1 MMLGC
6 GVLGAGDRAAMSL
19 PKDRW
24 LGDIDTSRVHAG
36 SPDYKLL
43 DAGDTALV
51 VEFGDSID
59 RRISATVLALA
70 RRVSQIDLGGVIE
83 CVPTFRS
90 LMVHYDPLVV
100 TSASLGMR
108 IAELM
113 RGLHIREDV
122 GRVWRLPACYDP
134 RIAPDLEQVAG
145 RTGLSAAQVVE
156 CHSATS
162 YHVYMLGFLPGMAY
176 LGDVATELVLPRL
189 ATPRLKVPAGSLG
202 IATTMTCVYPMDTP
216 AGWHLIGRCP
226 VPFLERRLQP
236 TVLLAAGDKVTFT
249 PVSLREYEQL
259 SAQAAAGTLRIV
271 PVDEPMEVA
280 A

>member
-1 MMLGC
+1 MSGSD
-6 GVLGAGDRAAMSL
+6 VLGGGRAAMSL
-19 PKDRW
+19 SKDRW
-24 LGDIDTSRVHAG
+24 RGDADAGRVHAD

-43 DAGDTALV
+43 AAGDTALV

-70 RRVSQIDLGGVIE
+70 RRVSQIDVDGVVE

-100 TSASLGMR
+100 TTSSLSLR
-108 IAELM
+108 IGELM

-134 RIAPDLEQVAG
+134 AIAPDLEQVAG

-156 CHSATS
+156 CHSAMS

-176 LGDVATELVLPRL
+176 LGDVPGELVLPRL

-226 VPFLERRLQP
+226 VPFLERRPQP
-236 TVLLAAGDKVTFT
+236 TVLLAAGDKVSFA
-249 PVSLREYEQL
+249 PVSLSEYEEM

-271 PVDEPMEVA
+271 PLDEPMEVA